1 MRALLSASRRT
12 VQSKNIT
19 VNDWQR
25 CHAKNR
31 VAISLAPFWR
41 LTVAVNDEPE
51 NLMVLPPIDES
62 IEDKII
68 ILRASR
74 FQMPMPTA
82 TIEQRKAFWQK
93 LVDELPAFL
102 AFLFQWEI
110 PSKLVS
116 ARFDVTHFHHPDI
129 LQAIDNLAPESRL
142 LRLIDEELFEIGSER
157 GRGSPNSWS
166 GSYALM
172 AVVVATKRASF
183 SRTTPLVEC
192 ISGDLRRSNLPDFAR
207 ATLLQ
212 AMPGRSI
219 RRSFEE
225 PRKTPSR
232 CQNWL
237 SAEG

>member
-41 LTVAVNDEPE
+41 LTVTVNDEPE

-102 AFLFQWEI
+102 AFIFQWEI

-142 LRLIDEELFEIGSER
+142 LRLIDEELFEIGSEPWEGIAEQLER
-157 GRGSPNSWS
+157 ELCADG
-166 GSYALM
+166 
-172 AVVVATKRASF
+172 
-183 SRTTPLVEC
+183 
-192 ISGDLRRSNLPDFAR
+192 
-207 ATLLQ
+207 
-212 AMPGRSI
+212 
-219 RRSFEE
+219 
-225 PRKTPSR
+225 SR
-232 CQNWL
+232 CRNEARKLFTYNTACGVYLGRLKKKQPARFRSGHTSTG
-237 SAEG
+237 SAWTIHPPQF